1 MGVCGRILF
10 ETSPRG
16 APASWLLALHQ
27 TEKLNIFLEQGN
39 SSYYNKRIKI
49 NIDINQK
56 SRSLQYY

>member
-27 TEKLNIFLEQGN
+27 TEKLNIFLEQSN

-49 NIDINQK
+49 NIDIN
-56 SRSLQYY
+56 